1 MKIGFLIESMA
12 VASGGPSRV
21 AGVIASGLAERGH
34 EVRIGTLPRDSELV
48 KVNPQVIIEHVSGK
62 VSNPL
67 NWMSAVAGIRRLA
80 SQVDVLFVSGIWGP
94 VDGLCLRL
102 ANVRNIPV
110 HIRICGMLEDYILKR
125 NPGRK
130 WIGRNFYTDR
140 NLMRAAS
147 LIVNTKIEKRHVE
160 ELGFTN
166 PIRVIPNGVVLPT
179 ADDKIS
185 REQAARLLGLE
196 LRKSDKVL
204 LYLSRIHPK
213 KGLHVLLEAIVGD
226 FRDRGDWRLVVAGDF
241 FQGEGYEERI
251 RHAVASSGMSDRI
264 HFVGEVAGE
273 RKRAAFSLADLFVLP
288 SESEGFSNAIIE
300 AMSWG
305 LPALITEGC
314 NFPEVGEEKAGWVT
328 EPKSGAVKRAL
339 LEAIAD
345 DDRRIAMGGSA
356 RSLVERCYQQSHVI
370 DLYESLA
377 ASSVHR

>member
-1 MKIGFLIESMA
+1 
-12 VASGGPSRV
+12 
-21 AGVIASGLAERGH
+21 
-34 EVRIGTLPRDSELV
+34 
-48 KVNPQVIIEHVSGK
+48 
-62 VSNPL
+62 
-67 NWMSAVAGIRRLA
+67 
-80 SQVDVLFVSGIWGP
+80 
-94 VDGLCLRL
+94 
-102 ANVRNIPV
+102 
-110 HIRICGMLEDYILKR
+110 
-125 NPGRK
+125 
-130 WIGRNFYTDR
+130 
-140 NLMRAAS
+140 
-147 LIVNTKIEKRHVE
+147 
-160 ELGFTN
+160 
-166 PIRVIPNGVVLPT
+166 
-179 ADDKIS
+179 
-185 REQAARLLGLE
+185 
-196 LRKSDKVL
+196 
-204 LYLSRIHPK
+204 
-213 KGLHVLLEAIVGD
+213 
-226 FRDRGDWRLVVAGDF
+226 
-241 FQGEGYEERI
+241 
-251 RHAVASSGMSDRI
+251 MSDRI